1 MKYDTDYFIYIN
13 NTKNEG
19 NCQDMNIKIKKIVYI
34 SLLVAIFVVIGKFL
48 TIDLGTI
55 KLTIKSLP
63 IYVGAIVLGP
73 FEGAF
78 VGLLG
83 ELLVQL
89 TGQYGF
95 TATTLFWTMPY
106 VVVGAICGVA
116 FENKIIKI
124 NGGIKYW
131 VFIISLQML
140 LTFLN
145 TLVIFIDS
153 MIFGYYSFVYV
164 FGSLIVRLMSS
175 ILVGIIYSIVL
186 PFMINAIKKIH

>member
-1 MKYDTDYFIYIN
+1 MKYDTDYFIHIN

-19 NCQDMNIKIKKIVYI
+19 NCQDMNTKIKKIAYI
-34 SLLVAIFVVIGKFL
+34 SLLIAIFVVIGKFL

-55 KLTIKSLP
+55 KLTAKSLP
-63 IYVGAIVLGP
+63 IYVGAIALGP
-73 FEGAF
+73 FEGAIT
-78 VGLLG
+78 GLIG
-83 ELLVQL
+83 ELLLQI

-95 TATTLFWTMPY
+95 TATTLFWVMPY
-106 VVVGAICGVA
+106 TIVGAICGVV
-116 FENKIIKI
+116 FENKIIKL

-131 VFIISLQML
+131 VFIISLQIL

-164 FGSLIVRLMSS
+164 FGSLIIRLMSS
-175 ILVGIIYSIVL
+175 ILVGIIYAIVL
-186 PFMINAIKKIH
+186 PFIVDAIKKIH